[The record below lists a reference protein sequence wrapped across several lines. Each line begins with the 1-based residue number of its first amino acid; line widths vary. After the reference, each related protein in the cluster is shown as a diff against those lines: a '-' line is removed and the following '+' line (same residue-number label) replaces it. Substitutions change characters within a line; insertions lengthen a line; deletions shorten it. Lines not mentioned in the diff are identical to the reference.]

1 MWRRCIVVCVLVALP
16 ERIKGYSPDEH
27 SRSTLVAVESSGNAQ
42 LIRSQTKTSG
52 VVEAGNPYNKMSKM
66 FSSQGH
72 DEDSIITTADS
83 VNKSRPVPTALEILR
98 RLLPALVTVVVGFVA
113 AVIYRCTKRWP
124 APEMATETD
133 LQVWSSGHF
142 DCLAE
147 PMLCCMAC
155 CCPCIRWADTMDMA
169 NVIGFWPAAA
179 VFLFLIASNFWL
191 PAFVI
196 INIALLIYGRQML
209 RKGFAMKEQT
219 TARSLC
225 GDCLYVSFCT
235 PCAITQEARHV
246 EKAAKVK
253 HPLLESRRGL
263 VPSQESMVPTP
274 AAPTAAVAT
283 PTPTPRPAPTA
294 SSSAPEVK
302 QPELPKPS
310 PAPVVPA
317 HESDEEF

>member
-1 MWRRCIVVCVLVALP
+1 
-16 ERIKGYSPDEH
+16 
-27 SRSTLVAVESSGNAQ
+27 
-42 LIRSQTKTSG
+42 
-52 VVEAGNPYNKMSKM
+52 
-66 FSSQGH
+66 
-72 DEDSIITTADS
+72 
-83 VNKSRPVPTALEILR
+83 
-98 RLLPALVTVVVGFVA
+98 
-113 AVIYRCTKRWP
+113 
-124 APEMATETD
+124 
-133 LQVWSSGHF
+133 
-142 DCLAE
+142 
-147 PMLCCMAC
+147 
-155 CCPCIRWADTMDMA
+155 MDMA

-263 VPSQESMVPTP
+263 APSQESMVPTP

-283 PTPTPRPAPTA
+283 PTPRPAPTA

-302 QPELPKPS
+302 KELPKPA
-310 PAPVVPA
+310 APVAA

>member
-1 MWRRCIVVCVLVALP
+1 MWRPSIVVCVLVALP

-27 SRSTLVAVESSGNAQ
+27 LRSTLVAVESSGNAQ

-66 FSSQGH
+66 LASQGH
-72 DEDSIITTADS
+72 DEDSIITTVDS
-83 VNKSRPVPTALEILR
+83 AKKSRPGTVLEILR
-98 RLLPALVTVVVGFVA
+98 RLLPALVTVVIGLVA

-124 APEMATETD
+124 APEMTTETD

-142 DCLAE
+142 DCLQE

-179 VFLFLIASNFWL
+179 VFLFLMASNFWF

-263 VPSQESMVPTP
+263 VPPQESMVPTP
-274 AAPTAAVAT
+274 AAPTVAVAT
-283 PTPTPRPAPTA
+283 PAP
-294 SSSAPEVK
+294 SSSAPTEVK
-302 QPELPKPS
+302 KELPKPA
-310 PAPVVPA
+310 PAPA
-317 HESDEEF
+317 ATHESDEEF